1 MSANT
6 TSFLGKG
13 WNFPPGFSKN
23 GKNVLIVEEEQ
34 EIQQSLQIL
43 LSTSQGERVMLE
55 NFGCDLNRF
64 LFEEISQHLINNLDS
79 LIRDSILYY
88 EPRIDVASITIDESK
103 ESSGMLLI
111 SIEYT
116 VRSTNSRFNMVFPFY
131 LNEAIQPGTSG

>member
-1 MSANT
+1 M
-6 TSFLGKG
+6 
-13 WNFPPGFSKN
+13 
-23 GKNVLIVEEEQ
+23 VEEEQ
-34 EIQQSLQIL
+34 DIQQSLQIL

-64 LFEEISQHLINNLDS
+64 LFEEISQSLINGLNS

-88 EPRIDVASITIDESK
+88 EPRIDVVRITVDESK

-131 LNEAIQPGTSG
+131 LNEAIQPST